1 MPRLCVQVWN
11 RAAAVRSSLEQCRDH
26 AFKLGTVPR
35 FARKKEQKLPE
46 TAGYCESLLM
56 ATFQTA
62 VSDTSDKIFSTR
74 NAFINEF

>member
-1 MPRLCVQVWN
+1 MLRVWN
-11 RAAAVRSSLEQCRDH
+11 SAAPVRSSLEPGRGR